1 MTVTDSP
8 LIAHAD
14 PAMTQ
19 ALESSIDNR
28 TMAGITDGRFSNMLQ
43 RGANPPSRLTAAA
56 LAAPRNRYAESA
68 DDNGS
73 SMGALISINQNGRTT
88 NEPVEAA
95 PAIEPTS
102 GNRSPMVIEELGRRT
117 MEDPRIINQID
128 DGQEVFN
135 DNVSPDRLIR
145 ADLSP
150 RVNQDAS
157 ALSYQPDINVR
168 RGISTDE
175 AVGPNIVTKKR
186 LSLKSL

>member
-28 TMAGITDGRFSNMLQ
+28 TMAGITDGRFSNILQ
-43 RGANPPSRLTAAA
+43 RGDNPSRLTAAA

-88 NEPVEAA
+88 NEPVEA
-95 PAIEPTS
+95 PPVIEPT
-102 GNRSPMVIEELGRRT
+102 
-117 MEDPRIINQID
+117 
-128 DGQEVFN
+128 
-135 DNVSPDRLIR
+135 
-145 ADLSP
+145 
-150 RVNQDAS
+150 
-157 ALSYQPDINVR
+157 
-168 RGISTDE
+168 
-175 AVGPNIVTKKR
+175 
-186 LSLKSL
+186 